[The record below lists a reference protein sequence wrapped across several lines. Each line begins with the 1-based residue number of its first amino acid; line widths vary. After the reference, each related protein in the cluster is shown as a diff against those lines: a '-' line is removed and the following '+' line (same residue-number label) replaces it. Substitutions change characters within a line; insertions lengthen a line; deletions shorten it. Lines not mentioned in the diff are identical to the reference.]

1 MITIVKGEDKEI
13 TVRLKVKDD
22 GPLDLTN
29 KVITIKYK
37 DVNNVVQTLPGTLV
51 GLATSGR
58 FKFNLTDAQ
67 TELLK
72 LSNFEF
78 DVYLTEGSVE
88 NIYKSTG
95 LVMVKDKIR

>member
-29 KVITIKYK
+29 KVITVKYK
-37 DVNNVVQTLPGTLV
+37 DTANVVQTVAGVLV
-51 GLATSGR
+51 GTAPQGR
-58 FKFNLTDAQ
+58 FKFSLTDAQ

-72 LSNFEF
+72 IGNFEF

-88 NIYKSTG
+88 NIYKSSG